1 MKAVTVSQVN
11 EYIADLLQDNGNLQ
25 RLSVEGEVSN
35 LKYHYS
41 GHVYFTLK
49 DNRSAISAV
58 MFAGDKRTGLTF
70 PMQNGDK
77 VVVNGRVGV
86 YTKSGQY
93 QIYAKKI
100 ERAGQGDL
108 YLRFEQLKKE
118 LSEMG
123 MFDQSFKQ
131 PIPAYAHTIGV
142 VTASTGA
149 AIRDIIQISKR
160 RNPYVQIILCPAQVQ
175 GKGAAESIVR
185 GIERL
190 DEMGLDLLIVGRGG
204 GSLEDLWAFN
214 EKEVAYAIFNAKT
227 PIISAVGHEIDFT
240 IADFVADLRAPTPSA
255 AAELAVSDIKSI
267 EDRLEEGKN
276 RLDFFMTGSLNGRR
290 ERLQAFSEL
299 LRHRSPDRLL
309 DERRRYLLDTEERL
323 LERMDIRI
331 RNDRQR
337 ILLYEKMG
345 ELMGNRLRDQ
355 RNRLSLLAKGLEG
368 RSPVKRLE
376 AGFAYP
382 ETKDKKHFT
391 SVRDLKV
398 GQEFYL
404 RMKDGRILAKTEEI
418 EDLKD
423 MEVTGEKEEA

>member
-11 EYIADLLQDNGNLQ
+11 EYIQDLLQDNVHLQ

-49 DNRSAISAV
+49 DSRSAISGV
-58 MFAGDKRTGLTF
+58 MFSSDKRTGLTF
-70 PMQNGDK
+70 PMKDGDK
-77 VVVNGRVGV
+77 VIVTGRIGV
-86 YTKSGQY
+86 YTRSGQY

-108 YLRFEQLKKE
+108 YLRFEQLKAE

-123 MFDQSFKQ
+123 MFDASFKQ
-131 PIPAYAHTIGV
+131 PIPFYARTIGV

-149 AIRDIIQISKR
+149 AIRDIIQITRR

-175 GKGAAESIVR
+175 GEGAAASIVR

-190 DEMGLDLLIVGRGG
+190 DSMGLDLLIVGRGG

-227 PIISAVGHEIDFT
+227 PVISAVGHEVDFT

-255 AAELAVSDIKSI
+255 AAELAVPEIAAID
-267 EDRLEEGKN
+267 DRLN
-276 RLDFFMTGSLNGRR
+276 QDRSRLDFYMTGTLDSERD
-290 ERLQAFSEL
+290 RLQAFRDM
-299 LRHRSPDRLL
+299 LRHRNPDRMLN
-309 DERRRYLLDTEERL
+309 ERRQHLIDLEERM
-323 LERMDIRI
+323 LERMKQLIQNRRQKLLLYDRIGQLMENRI
-331 RNDRQR
+331 RDQ
-337 ILLYEKMG
+337 K
-345 ELMGNRLRDQ
+345 NRLALMAR
-355 RNRLSLLAKGLEG
+355 GLEG

-382 ETKDKKHFT
+382 ESKDGKHLN
-391 SVRDLKV
+391 SVKDLSV
-398 GQEFYL
+398 GQEFAI
-404 RMKDGRILAKTEEI
+404 RMKDGRVLAKAEEI
-418 EDLKD
+418 EV
-423 MEVTGEKEEA
+423 MGERKSL